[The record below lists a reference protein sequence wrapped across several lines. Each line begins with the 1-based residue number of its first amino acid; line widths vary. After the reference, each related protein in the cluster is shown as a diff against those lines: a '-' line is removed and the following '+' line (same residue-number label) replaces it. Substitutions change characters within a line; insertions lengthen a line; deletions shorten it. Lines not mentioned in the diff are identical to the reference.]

1 MLHYTDESIMPW
13 GANKGKHL
21 LEIPDWY
28 FKYIYKKFNWG
39 TMLPMGE
46 ESLALRDYII
56 ERIIL

>member
-1 MLHYTDESIMPW
+1 MITYTDESIMPW

-21 LEIPDWY
+21 SEIPDWY

-46 ESLALRDYII
+46 ESIALRD
-56 ERIIL
+56 